1 MIAICAH
8 RGGAL
13 LWPENSLTAF
23 RHALALPIEE
33 VECDVHLS
41 ADGVAMVHHD
51 ATLERMTEGHGPLS
65 HLTAGELAATRLRGL
80 SEGVPTL
87 LELLELVAAA
97 GKLLRLEIKAN
108 HENRHVP
115 ALLAAVRADLARVP
129 ARIRLMSF
137 LPATLAEAAMP
148 DMDLLIRPSDMA
160 WHSAASLNA
169 YAAGL
174 GCAGIGFGFERAEL
188 PRVLPGVAGRTNIWR
203 ADTPDALSQAFA
215 LAPHCIT
222 TDDPVRALGLRG
234 AAAGD
239 QSRR

>member
-1 MIAICAH
+1 MSSICAH

-51 ATLERMTEGHGPLS
+51 ATLDRTTEGTGPVA
-65 HLTAGELAATRLRGL
+65 HRTAAELAATRLRGL
-80 SEGVPTL
+80 NEGLPSL
-87 LELLELVAAA
+87 AALLELVAAS
-97 GKLLRLEIKAN
+97 GKLLRLEIKADHQN
-108 HENRHVP
+108 HHVP
-115 ALLAAVRADLARVP
+115 ALLAAVRADLARIP

-137 LPATLAEAAMP
+137 LPACLVEAAMA

-174 GCAGIGFGFERAEL
+174 GCNGLGFGFETAEL
-188 PRVLPGVAGRTNIWR
+188 PRVLPGITGTSNIWR
-203 ADTPDALSQAFA
+203 ADSAAALEQAFA
-215 LAPHCIT
+215 WAPHSIT
-222 TDDPVRALGLRG
+222 TDDPVRALALRG
-234 AAAGD
+234 A
-239 QSRR
+239 

>member
-1 MIAICAH
+1 MSSICAH

-51 ATLERMTEGHGPLS
+51 ATLDRTTEGTGPVA
-65 HLTAGELAATRLRGL
+65 HRTAAELAATRLRGL
-80 SEGVPTL
+80 NEGLPRL
-87 LELLELVAAA
+87 ADLLELVAAS

-108 HENRHVP
+108 HENHHVP
-115 ALLAAVRADLARVP
+115 ALLAAVRADLARIP

-137 LPATLAEAAMP
+137 LPACLAEAAMA

-174 GCAGIGFGFERAEL
+174 GCNGLGFGFETAEL
-188 PRVLPGVAGRTNIWR
+188 PRVLPGITGTSNIWR
-203 ADTPDALSQAFA
+203 ADTAEALEQAFA
-215 LAPHCIT
+215 WAPHSIT
-222 TDDPVRALGLRG
+222 TDDPVRALALRG
-234 AAAGD
+234 G
-239 QSRR
+239 

>member
-1 MIAICAH
+1 MSSICAH

-51 ATLERMTEGHGPLS
+51 ATLDRTTEGTGPVA
-65 HLTAGELAATRLRGL
+65 HRTAAELAATRLRGL
-80 SEGVPTL
+80 NEGLPRL
-87 LELLELVAAA
+87 ADLLELVAAS

-108 HENRHVP
+108 HENHHVP
-115 ALLAAVRADLARVP
+115 ALLAAVRADLARIP

-137 LPATLAEAAMP
+137 LPACLAEAAMV

-174 GCAGIGFGFERAEL
+174 GCNGLGFGFETAEL
-188 PRVLPGVAGRTNIWR
+188 PRVLPGITGTSNIWR
-203 ADTPDALSQAFA
+203 ADTAEALAQAFA
-215 LAPHCIT
+215 WAPHSIT
-222 TDDPVRALGLRG
+222 TDDPVRALALRG
-234 AAAGD
+234 G
-239 QSRR
+239 

>member
-23 RHALALPIEE
+23 RHALDLPIEE

-51 ATLERMTEGHGPLS
+51 ATLDRTTEGAGPIAHRS
-65 HLTAGELAATRLRGL
+65 AAELAATTLRGL
-80 SEGVPTL
+80 DEGVPTL
-87 LELLELVAAA
+87 LALLELVAAS
-97 GKLLRLEIKAN
+97 GKLLRLEVKAN

-115 ALLAAVRADLARVP
+115 ALLDAVRADLARIP

-137 LPATLAEAAMP
+137 LPASLAEAAMP
-148 DMDLLIRPSDMA
+148 QMDLLIRPSDMA

-169 YAAGL
+169 YAAAL
-174 GCAGIGFGFERAEL
+174 GCTGIGFGFETAEL
-188 PRVLPGVAGRTNIWR
+188 PRLLPGIAGTTNIWR
-203 ADTPDALSQAFA
+203 ADTPEALAQAFA
-215 LAPHCIT
+215 LTPHSVT
-222 TDDPVRALGLRG
+222 TDDPVEALARRA
-234 AAAGD
+234 
-239 QSRR
+239 

>member
-1 MIAICAH
+1 MSSICAH

-51 ATLERMTEGHGPLS
+51 ATLERTTEGSGPVAHRTAAELS
-65 HLTAGELAATRLRGL
+65 ATRLRGL
-80 SEGVPTL
+80 NEGLPRL
-87 LELLELVAAA
+87 ADLLELVAAS
-97 GKLLRLEIKAN
+97 GKLLRLEIKADHQN
-108 HENRHVP
+108 HHVP
-115 ALLAAVRADLARVP
+115 ALLAAVRVDLARIP

-137 LPATLAEAAMP
+137 LPACLAEAAMA

-174 GCAGIGFGFERAEL
+174 GCNGLGFGFETAEL
-188 PRVLPGVAGRTNIWR
+188 PRVLPGITGTTNIWR
-203 ADTPDALSQAFA
+203 ADTAEALAQAFA
-215 LAPHCIT
+215 LAPHSIT
-222 TDDPVRALGLRG
+222 TDDPVRALALRG
-234 AAAGD
+234 G
-239 QSRR
+239 

>member
-1 MIAICAH
+1 MSSICAH

-51 ATLERMTEGHGPLS
+51 ATLDRTTEGMGPVA
-65 HLTAGELAATRLRGL
+65 HRTAAELAATRLRGL
-80 SEGVPTL
+80 NEGLPRL
-87 LELLELVAAA
+87 ADLLELVAAS

-108 HENRHVP
+108 HENHHVP
-115 ALLAAVRADLARVP
+115 ALLAAVRADLARIP

-137 LPATLAEAAMP
+137 LPACLAEAAMA

-174 GCAGIGFGFERAEL
+174 GCNGLGFGFETDEL
-188 PRVLPGVAGRTNIWR
+188 PRVLPGITGTSNIWR
-203 ADTPDALSQAFA
+203 ADTAEALAQAFA
-215 LAPHCIT
+215 WAPHSIT
-222 TDDPVRALGLRG
+222 TDDPVRALALRG
-234 AAAGD
+234 G
-239 QSRR
+239 

>member
-1 MIAICAH
+1 MSSICAH

-51 ATLERMTEGHGPLS
+51 ATLDRTTEGMGPVAHRS
-65 HLTAGELAATRLRGL
+65 AAELAATRLRGL
-80 SEGVPTL
+80 NEGLPRL
-87 LELLELVAAA
+87 ADLLELVAAS

-108 HENRHVP
+108 HENHHVP
-115 ALLAAVRADLARVP
+115 ALLAAVRADLARIP

-137 LPATLAEAAMP
+137 LPACLAEAAMA

-174 GCAGIGFGFERAEL
+174 GCNGLGFGFEIAEL
-188 PRVLPGVAGRTNIWR
+188 PRVLPGITGTSNIWR
-203 ADTPDALSQAFA
+203 ADTAEALAQAFA
-215 LAPHCIT
+215 WAPHSIT
-222 TDDPVRALGLRG
+222 TDDPVRALALRG
-234 AAAGD
+234 G
-239 QSRR
+239 

>member
-1 MIAICAH
+1 MSSICAH

-51 ATLERMTEGHGPLS
+51 ATLERTTEGTGPVA
-65 HLTAGELAATRLRGL
+65 HRTAAELAATRLRGL
-80 SEGVPTL
+80 NEGLPRL
-87 LELLELVAAA
+87 ADLLELVAAS

-108 HENRHVP
+108 HEHHHVP
-115 ALLAAVRADLARVP
+115 ALLAAVRADLARIP

-137 LPATLAEAAMP
+137 LPACLAEAAMT

-174 GCAGIGFGFERAEL
+174 GCNGLGFGFETAEL
-188 PRVLPGVAGRTNIWR
+188 PRVLPGITGTANIWR
-203 ADTPDALSQAFA
+203 ADTAEALAQAFA
-215 LAPHCIT
+215 WAPHSIT
-222 TDDPVRALGLRG
+222 TDDPVRALALRG
-234 AAAGD
+234 G
-239 QSRR
+239 

>member
-23 RHALALPIEE
+23 RQALALPIEE

-51 ATLERMTEGHGPLS
+51 ATLDRTTEGTGPLS
-65 HLTAGELAATRLRGL
+65 HRTAAELAATKLRGL
-80 SEGVPTL
+80 DEGPPTL
-87 LELLELVAAA
+87 AVLLELVAAA
-97 GKLLRLEIKAN
+97 GKLLRLEVKAN
-108 HENRHVP
+108 HENHHVP
-115 ALLAAVRADLARVP
+115 ALLAAVRADLARIP

-148 DMDLLIRPSDMA
+148 EMDLLIRPSDMA

-174 GCAGIGFGFERAEL
+174 GCNGIGFGYELAEL
-188 PRVLPGVAGRTNIWR
+188 PHVLPGIAGTTNIWR
-203 ADTPDALSQAFA
+203 ADTPEALRQAFA
-215 LAPHCIT
+215 MAPASIT
-222 TDDPVRALGLRG
+222 TDDPVRALALRG
-234 AAAGD
+234 
-239 QSRR
+239 

>member
-1 MIAICAH
+1 MSSICAH

-51 ATLERMTEGHGPLS
+51 ATLDRTTEGKGPVA
-65 HLTAGELAATRLRGL
+65 HRTAAELAATRLRGL
-80 SEGVPTL
+80 NEGLPRL
-87 LELLELVAAA
+87 ADLLELVAAS

-108 HENRHVP
+108 HENHHVP
-115 ALLAAVRADLARVP
+115 ALLAAVRADLARIP
-129 ARIRLMSF
+129 
-137 LPATLAEAAMP
+137 
-148 DMDLLIRPSDMA
+148 A

-174 GCAGIGFGFERAEL
+174 GCNGLGFGFETAEL
-188 PRVLPGVAGRTNIWR
+188 PRVLPGITGTSNIWR
-203 ADTPDALSQAFA
+203 ADTAEALAQAFA
-215 LAPHCIT
+215 WAPHSIT
-222 TDDPVRALGLRG
+222 TDDPVRALALRG
-234 AAAGD
+234 G
-239 QSRR
+239 

>member
-1 MIAICAH
+1 MITLCAH

-51 ATLERMTEGHGPLS
+51 ATLDRTTEGTGPLA
-65 HLTAGELAATRLRGL
+65 HRTAAELAATALRGL
-80 SEGVPTL
+80 DEGVPTL
-87 LELLELVAAA
+87 LELLELVAAS

-108 HENRHVP
+108 HENHHVP
-115 ALLAAVRADLARVP
+115 ALLQAVRADLARIP

-137 LPATLAEAAMP
+137 LPATLAAAAMP

-174 GCAGIGFGFERAEL
+174 GCSGIGFGFETAEL
-188 PRVLPGVAGRTNIWR
+188 PRVLPGIAGISNIWR
-203 ADTPDALSQAFA
+203 ADTAEALAQAFA
-215 LAPHCIT
+215 LAPHSIT
-222 TDDPVRALGLRG
+222 TDDPVRALALRG
-234 AAAGD
+234 RAAD
-239 QSRR
+239 HSRR

>member
-1 MIAICAH
+1 MITICAH

-51 ATLERMTEGHGPLS
+51 PTLDRTTEGTGPLAHRS
-65 HLTAGELAATRLRGL
+65 AAELAATKLRGL
-80 SEGVPTL
+80 EEGLPTL
-87 LELLELVAAA
+87 AALLELVAAS

-108 HENRHVP
+108 HENHHVP
-115 ALLAAVRADLARVP
+115 ALLAAVRADLARIP
-129 ARIRLMSF
+129 TRIRLMSF

-160 WHSAASLNA
+160 WHSAGSLNA
-169 YAAGL
+169 YAGGL
-174 GCAGIGFGFERAEL
+174 GCNGLGFGFETAEL
-188 PRVLPGVAGRTNIWR
+188 PRVLPSIAGITNIWR
-203 ADTPDALSQAFA
+203 ADTPEALAQAFA
-215 LAPHCIT
+215 LAPHSIT
-222 TDDPVRALGLRG
+222 TDDPVRALALRG
-234 AAAGD
+234 
-239 QSRR
+239 

>member
-1 MIAICAH
+1 MSSICAH

-51 ATLERMTEGHGPLS
+51 ATLERTTEGSGPVAHRS
-65 HLTAGELAATRLRGL
+65 AAELAATTLRGL
-80 SEGVPTL
+80 NEGLPRL
-87 LELLELVAAA
+87 ADLLELVAAS
-97 GKLLRLEIKAN
+97 GKLLRLEIKADHQN
-108 HENRHVP
+108 HHVP
-115 ALLAAVRADLARVP
+115 ALLAAVRVDLARIP

-137 LPATLAEAAMP
+137 LPACLAEAAMA

-174 GCAGIGFGFERAEL
+174 GCNGLGFGFETAEL
-188 PRVLPGVAGRTNIWR
+188 PRVLPGITGTTNIWR
-203 ADTPDALSQAFA
+203 ADTVEALAQAFA
-215 LAPHCIT
+215 LAPHSIT
-222 TDDPVRALGLRG
+222 TDDPVRALALRG
-234 AAAGD
+234 G
-239 QSRR
+239 

>member
-1 MIAICAH
+1 MIALCAH

-51 ATLERMTEGHGPLS
+51 ATLDRTTEGQGPIALR
-65 HLTAGELAATRLRGL
+65 TAAELAATRLRGL
-80 SEGVPTL
+80 AEGVPRLDAL
-87 LELLELVAAA
+87 LALVAAS
-97 GKLLRLEIKAN
+97 GKLLRLEVKAN

-115 ALLAAVRADLARVP
+115 ALLAAVRADLARIP
-129 ARIRLMSF
+129 ARVRLMSF
-137 LPATLAEAAMP
+137 LPATLAEAGMEE
-148 DMDLLIRPSDMA
+148 MDLLIRPSDMA

-174 GCAGIGFGFERAEL
+174 GCNGIGFGFETAEL
-188 PRVLPGVAGRTNIWR
+188 PRVLQGIAGTTNIWR
-203 ADTPDALSQAFA
+203 ADTPEALAQAFA
-215 LAPHCIT
+215 LAPSSIT
-222 TDDPVRALGLRG
+222 TDDPARAVALR
-234 AAAGD
+234 AEKF
-239 QSRR
+239 

>member
-1 MIAICAH
+1 MSSICAH

-51 ATLERMTEGHGPLS
+51 ATLDRTTEGKGPVA
-65 HLTAGELAATRLRGL
+65 HRTAAELAATRLRGL
-80 SEGVPTL
+80 NEGLPRL
-87 LELLELVAAA
+87 ADLLELVAAS

-108 HENRHVP
+108 PENHHVP
-115 ALLAAVRADLARVP
+115 ALLAAVRADLARIP

-137 LPATLAEAAMP
+137 LPACLAEAAMA

-174 GCAGIGFGFERAEL
+174 GCNGLGFGFETAEL
-188 PRVLPGVAGRTNIWR
+188 PRVLPGITGTSNIWR
-203 ADTPDALSQAFA
+203 ADTAEALAQAFA
-215 LAPHCIT
+215 WAPHSIT
-222 TDDPVRALGLRG
+222 TDDPVRALALRG
-234 AAAGD
+234 G
-239 QSRR
+239 

>member
-1 MIAICAH
+1 VITLCAH

-51 ATLERMTEGHGPLS
+51 ATLDRTTEGHGPIA
-65 HLTAGELAATRLRGL
+65 HRTAAELAATRLRGL
-80 SEGVPTL
+80 DEGLPTL
-87 LELLELVAAA
+87 AALLELVAASK
-97 GKLLRLEIKAN
+97 KLLRLEIKADHQN
-108 HENRHVP
+108 HHVP
-115 ALLAAVRADLARVP
+115 ALLAAVRADLARTP

-148 DMDLLIRPSDMA
+148 EMDLLIRPSDMA
-160 WHSAASLNA
+160 WHSARSLNA

-174 GCAGIGFGFERAEL
+174 GCNGLGFGLESAEL
-188 PRVLPGVAGRTNIWR
+188 PRVLPAITGTTNIWR
-203 ADTPDALSQAFA
+203 ADTAEALALAFA
-215 LAPHCIT
+215 LAPHSIT
-222 TDDPVRALGLRG
+222 TDDPVRALALRG
-234 AAAGD
+234 AGVVGADG
-239 QSRR
+239 

>member
-23 RHALALPIEE
+23 RAALALAIEE

-51 ATLERMTEGHGPLS
+51 ATLERTTEGSGPLS
-65 HLTAGELAATRLRGL
+65 HRTAAELAATKLRGL
-80 SEGVPTL
+80 DEGLPTL
-87 LELLELVAAA
+87 AALLELVAAS
-97 GKLLRLEIKAN
+97 GKLLRLEVKAN
-108 HENRHVP
+108 HQNPHVP
-115 ALLAAVRADLARVP
+115 ALLAAVRADLARIP

-137 LPATLAEAAMP
+137 LPATLAEAAMA

-169 YAAGL
+169 YAAALGCNGL
-174 GCAGIGFGFERAEL
+174 GFGHELAEL
-188 PRVLPGVAGRTNIWR
+188 PRVLPGIAGTTNIWR
-203 ADTPDALSQAFA
+203 ADTAEALRQAFS
-215 LAPHCIT
+215 LAPASIT
-222 TDDPVRALGLRG
+222 TDDPVRALAMRG
-234 AAAGD
+234 
-239 QSRR
+239 